1 MAVLKR
7 VFSDKVL
14 WIAGA
19 AAILTSIFISPPQ
32 LMDINWK
39 TLASLL
45 SMMIIIQIYDYLDFL
60 KYYAAYMTH
69 KAKTTRQMIF
79 MLASLAFFGAM
90 FLTND
95 VTILTLV
102 PLFYQLSKHIKVNP
116 IFPVIIITMAANLG
130 SMFTPFGNTHNL
142 FLLTHFNLGI
152 KQFFIMSTP
161 ITIVTFLAIFLSTR
175 FFAKDPIELTELPAV
190 ELNIPSLTLTVA
202 VTVIIFLGIF
212 SVIPMWGSL
221 IAAILLVIFINPHI
235 LESVDYSIVLI
246 FMCFFIAVGNIN
258 REPAIVNN
266 LHQFLQTRTST
277 YLTSIITSQFIS
289 NVPTTILVSKFSK
302 FVHAIFLGTNIG
314 GLGTVVGSLANLLAF
329 KQYRFFFKK
338 NPGKYLLYFTIINF
352 AMLIIIGTI
361 GYFLIDFGL

>member
-39 TLASLL
+39 TIASIL

-60 KYYAAYMTH
+60 KYYAAYLTH
-69 KAKTTRQMIF
+69 KAKTTRQMML
-79 MLASLAFFGAM
+79 MLASISFFGAM

-102 PLFYQLSKHIKVNP
+102 PLYYQLSKHLKVNP
-116 IFPVIIITMAANLG
+116 IFPVIVIAMAANLG
-130 SMFTPFGNTHNL
+130 SIFTPFGNTHNL
-142 FLLTHFNLGI
+142 FLLTHYNLGI
-152 KQFFIMSTP
+152 GQFFMMSAP
-161 ITIVTFLAIFLSTR
+161 ITIVNFIAIFLVTR
-175 FFAKDPIELTELPAV
+175 FFAKDKVELSELPTV
-190 ELNIPSLTLTVA
+190 ELNIPSLTLTVF

-212 SVIPMWGSL
+212 KVIPMWGSL

-246 FMCFFIAVGNIN
+246 FMCFFIAVGNLN
-258 REPAIVNN
+258 RDPAIVD
-266 LHQFLQTRTST
+266 HLQNFIQSKGST

-289 NVPTTILVSKFSK
+289 NVPSTILISKFTTY
-302 FVHAIFLGTNIG
+302 VHAVFLGTNIG
-314 GLGTVVGSLANLLAF
+314 GLGSVVASLANLLAF
-329 KQYRFFFKK
+329 KQYRFFFKVH
-338 NPGKYLLYFTIINF
+338 PGKYLMWFSIINF
-352 AMLIIIGTI
+352 SMLIIIGTI

>member
-39 TLASLL
+39 TIASLT

-60 KYYAAYMTH
+60 KYYAAYLTH
-69 KAKTTRQMIF
+69 KAKTTRQMML
-79 MLASLAFFGAM
+79 MLASIAFFGAM

-95 VTILTLV
+95 VAILTLV
-102 PLFYQLSKHIKVNP
+102 PLYYQLSKHLKINP
-116 IFPVIIITMAANLG
+116 IFPVIIIAMAANLG
-130 SMFTPFGNTHNL
+130 SIFTPFGNTHNL
-142 FLLTHFNLGI
+142 FLLTHFDLGI
-152 KQFFIMSTP
+152 KQFFIMSAP
-161 ITIVTFLAIFLSTR
+161 ITIINFLAIFLLTR
-175 FFAKDPIELTELPAV
+175 FFPKDKVELSALPTV
-190 ELNIPSLTLTVA
+190 ELNIPSLSLTVF
-202 VTVIIFLGIF
+202 VTIVIFLGIF

-258 REPAIVNN
+258 REPSIVNH
-266 LHQFLQTRTST
+266 LHDFIQTRGST

-302 FVHAIFLGTNIG
+302 YVHAIFLGTNIG
-314 GLGTVVGSLANLLAF
+314 GLGSVVASLANLLAF
-329 KQYRFFFKK
+329 KQYRFFFKE
-338 NPGKYLLYFTIINF
+338 NPGKYLAVFSGINF
-352 AMLIIIGTI
+352 TMLIIIGTI